1 MLKVTNIYLFPSVIV
16 IVLLQTRIDVM
27 DFKEMPHETNRL
39 IGNGGM
45 GRGLQAEPLVMSV
58 AALQPPLWS

>member
-1 MLKVTNIYLFPSVIV
+1 MVIV
-16 IVLLQTRIDVM
+16 PLQTWIDVM
-27 DFKEMPHETNRL
+27 DFTEMPPETNRL

-45 GRGLQAEPLVMSV
+45 GRGLPVEPLVMSV